1 MSPVMS
7 GTEDDTHPFNDGA
20 SCSDPRQFYQHQT
33 TYYLRSTP
41 AAKACMTRD
50 QPRLVVQGQGPAVQ
64 VSRRVRLET
73 TRSLCHNTSQL
84 GRGWDN
90 LTTTPTDAFAE
101 SPQGQLYAIG
111 NVWITTWDEADS
123 VHRAARNRRV
133 DLSRHHI
140 WNLARR
146 SQRCPATGSPDLDT
160 MIHPNTEKE

>member
-1 MSPVMS
+1 MSPAMS
-7 GTEDDTHPFNDGA
+7 GTGDDTHPFNDGA

-64 VSRRVRLET
+64 VSLQVRQET
-73 TRSLCHNTSQL
+73 TRSLCHNTPQL
-84 GRGWDN
+84 GRDWGN
-90 LTTTPTDAFAE
+90 LTTAPTDAFGE
-101 SPQGQLYAIG
+101 SPKGQLYAIG
-111 NVWITTWDEADS
+111 NVLITTWDEADPI
-123 VHRAARNRRV
+123 HRAARNRRV

-146 SQRCPATGSPDLDT
+146 SQRCPTTGSPGLDT
-160 MIHPNTEKE
+160 MIHPSTEKE